1 MMCAGCSGPQSALD
15 AHGAQAIGLL
25 RLMVFI
31 IVVCTLVWA
40 LVGIALLLALKRR
53 RDSRPDPLAIDPQ
66 IQRRMALVVASS
78 VAATVVIITLFT
90 VVSYVTTRVMAA
102 SEGNPVEI
110 RVTGHQWWWE
120 VAYLDGDARQ
130 TFITANE
137 IHVPVGRPVRV
148 HLVAADVIHSF
159 WIPSL
164 AGKQDLIPGRNN
176 DITFTALRAGIYR
189 GQCAEFCG
197 FQHARMAVLVVAQA
211 ADTFEAW
218 RRAQQQ
224 PALTPTDDD
233 QRRGQEVFNKSCA
246 SCHTVRGTAATGTL
260 GPDLT
265 HVATRRTIAA
275 GTLET
280 TRGALAAWISDPQ
293 TIKPGNN
300 MPMMPLDADA
310 LNAVSAYMA
319 SLK

>member
-1 MMCAGCSGPQSALD
+1 
-15 AHGAQAIGLL
+15 
-25 RLMVFI
+25 
-31 IVVCTLVWA
+31 
-40 LVGIALLLALKRR
+40 
-53 RDSRPDPLAIDPQ
+53 
-66 IQRRMALVVASS
+66 MALIVASS
-78 VAATVVIITLFT
+78 VAATVATITLFT
-90 VVSYVTTRVMAA
+90 IASYFTTRMVAA
-102 SEGNPVEI
+102 SGDDPLQI

-120 VAYLDGDARQ
+120 VTYIGDSTSQ
-130 TFITANE
+130 TFVTANE

-148 HLVAADVIHSF
+148 HLTAADVIHSF

-164 AGKQDLIPGRNN
+164 AGKQDLIPGRDN
-176 DITFTALRAGIYR
+176 DITFTALRAGVYR

-211 ADTFEAW
+211 PDTFETW

-224 PALTPTDDD
+224 VARTPADDE
-233 QRRGQEVFNKSCA
+233 QRQGQEVFDKSCA

-260 GPDLT
+260 APDLT
-265 HVATRRTIAA
+265 HVGGRRTIAA

-300 MPMMPLDADA
+300 MPMMPLDAEA
-310 LNAVSAYMA
+310 LNAVSAYVA